1 MCHYFSLSNDPE
13 MSVSF
18 KTPTK
23 TSKHMLFPPLR
34 VSRRPLLYLLK
45 EGEIRNVVCKDTPFL
60 LLLKKIQQQRE
71 TLCLKFTQ
79 KYRIGIFTPRFYVC
93 QISESS
99 IFSAKLKNETFLVT
113 YNWLV
118 TRDQGKG
125 KNVKHLIGMYFLQ
138 LFFNHVLCIV
148 YVFRDWYIDK
158 NPGNFS

>member
-34 VSRRPLLYLLK
+34 VSRRPLLLYLLK

-60 LLLKKIQQQRE
+60 LLLKKIQQQRV
-71 TLCLKFTQ
+71 TLCLKFTL
-79 KYRIGIFTPRFYVC
+79 KYRIGIFMPRFYVC
-93 QISESS
+93 QISEFS

-113 YNWLV
+113 YNWFV

-138 LFFNHVLCIV
+138 LFFNHVRIV
-148 YVFRDWYIDK
+148 HVFRDWYIDK